1 MGARHSN
8 HAGES
13 GSTCSSP
20 SCATPD
26 HIDSLRTVFDQRGH
40 AGPSALFGGI
50 ERSTACRHFRRPT
63 LLERSLLIGNW
74 WGADRLTCQLR
85 KACLQSAETTLYRAI
100 PLLEKEQ
107 CELGHVVGKLGHTGF
122 QVGELLKQVCFW
134 WAGGRQ
140 GLSEWQVF
148 RLIFRRG
155 WSLPRGGNGTNCGR
169 KLQGTPMQVRHLLD
183 VFPLHTADACIRRMS
198 SQGHMGLLEPI
209 VQGLG
214 MNPKPG
220 VRHQQQ
226 EE

>member
-1 MGARHSN
+1 
-8 HAGES
+8 
-13 GSTCSSP
+13 
-20 SCATPD
+20 
-26 HIDSLRTVFDQRGH
+26 
-40 AGPSALFGGI
+40 LFGGI
-50 ERSTACRHFRRPT
+50 ERSTAWRHFRRPT